1 MVSGYS
7 RGSEGRPESRTGYA
21 VRRSAE
27 LHGATCMKKKNGEQE
42 RDLPILQLYYL
53 HHLSSHF
60 AAHIFFKSLT
70 SKSMKSHF
78 GKIQILNTSMCARA
92 IYVGPLFLHS
102 AI

>member
-1 MVSGYS
+1 M
-7 RGSEGRPESRTGYA
+7 
-21 VRRSAE
+21 
-27 LHGATCMKKKNGEQE
+27 
-42 RDLPILQLYYL
+42 PILQLYYL
-53 HHLSSHF
+53 HHLWYM
-60 AAHIFFKSLT
+60 AAVYPAHSLISLLTFFFKSLT

>member
-21 VRRSAE
+21 VRRSVE

-53 HHLSSHF
+53 LHLSYM
-60 AAHIFFKSLT
+60 AAVYSAHSLISLLTFF
-70 SKSMKSHF
+70 
-78 GKIQILNTSMCARA
+78 LN
-92 IYVGPLFLHS
+92 L
-102 AI
+102 